1 MSLVLALGL
10 EEKIKDDDLKTP
22 LYTIDN
28 RHITVIG
35 KEGKKVINLNEISNV
50 RLQKKRNFVIN
61 IFLFLFTLLVYSITS
76 DYFDRNF
83 IYHIILI
90 VFTAVSSVVSLWVEH
105 YTYVLYINT
114 NRNDYVKLR
123 MSKKDLPYA
132 LHLAALFKSGYLQ
145 KYN

>member
-1 MSLVLALGL
+1 MSLVVTVGL
-10 EEKIKDDDLKTP
+10 EQKIEDDDVKTP

-28 RHITVIG
+28 RHITVNG

-50 RLQKKRNFVIN
+50 RLQKKRNFTVN
-61 IFLFLFTLLVYSITS
+61 IFLLLFTLLVYSITS

-83 IYHIILI
+83 IVHILLI
-90 VFTAVSSVVSLWVEH
+90 VFTAVSSVVSLWVE
-105 YTYVLYINT
+105 YYEYVLYINT
-114 NRNDYVKLR
+114 SRNDYVKLR

>member
-10 EEKIKDDDLKTP
+10 AEKIEDDDLKTP

-28 RHITVIG
+28 RHITVNS

-50 RLQKKRNFVIN
+50 RLQKKRNCTIN
-61 IFLFLFTLLVYSITS
+61 IFLLLLTLLIYSIIS

-83 IYHIILI
+83 ISVILII

-114 NRNDYVKLR
+114 NRNVYVKLR
-123 MSKKDLPYA
+123 MSKKDVPYA

-145 KYN
+145 KYI